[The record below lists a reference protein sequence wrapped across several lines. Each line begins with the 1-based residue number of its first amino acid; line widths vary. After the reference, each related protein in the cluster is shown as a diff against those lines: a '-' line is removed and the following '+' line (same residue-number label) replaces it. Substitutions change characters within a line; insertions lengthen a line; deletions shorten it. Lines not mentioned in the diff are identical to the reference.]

1 MTAATAPFAVVTG
14 ASTGIGLELARQFV
28 QHGHDV
34 LVCADEEI
42 ASASLSG
49 PGVQKLHVDLRT
61 RAGVQQLYQ
70 AIKDTGRGVD
80 ALALNAGVGQG
91 GSFVEQDLDDI
102 LSIVELNVASTVHL
116 ARLVIAD
123 MVARD
128 AGRVLVL
135 SSIASLMPGSYQAV
149 YNASK
154 SFLQSFTQAV
164 QAELSGSAVTLTAL
178 MPGPTDTEFF
188 ERAEMA
194 DDTRVGQGNKDDP
207 AKVAAQGYAAMMAGK
222 RRVVGGGSATRAQ
235 YYAGIVLP
243 DVVKAAMHTLMA
255 KPQRPA
261 A

>member
-1 MTAATAPFAVVTG
+1 MTSPFAVVTG
-14 ASTGIGLELARQFV
+14 ASTGIGLELARQFLE
-28 QHGHDV
+28 HGHDV

-42 ASASLSG
+42 SSQALDG
-49 PGVQKLHVDLRT
+49 PGVQKLEVDLRA

-91 GSFVEQDLDDI
+91 GAFVEQELEDI
-102 LSIVELNVASTVHL
+102 LSIVELNVTSTVHL
-116 ARLVIAD
+116 ARLVLTD
-123 MVARD
+123 MVARNS
-128 AGRVLVL
+128 GRVLVL

-178 MPGPTDTEFF
+178 MPGPTETQFF
-188 ERAEMA
+188 ERADMA
-194 DDTRVGQGNKDDP
+194 DNTRVGQSNKDDP
-207 AKVAAQGYAAMMAGK
+207 AKVAAQGYTAMMAGK

-235 YYAGIVLP
+235 YFAGMVLP
-243 DVVKAAMHTLMA
+243 DVVKAAVHSLMA